1 MADRATD
8 VVVAGE
14 VMELMHDRAEDEE
27 EQGWDGRILEDLGW
41 RGSMG
46 SREQTDLEKGEVDVE
61 DGRGE
66 EREGGEDGDRESSQ
80 HSPRLQDRKL
90 EDQGADA
97 ADEKGD
103 RRKNDAAVEKD
114 DRREDGEER
123 QSEIERQSNPDSRE
137 RSPCAWDRT
146 SDDRE
151 SMPQRDSGDRERS
164 PRPWDLSP
172 EDRED
177 SFSVLATN
185 DDLRAQEEDQERMQ
199 RKKGRR
205 ERSRQRSEKERL
217 KRRSLSPRR
226 GSRSPRRSRERSAVR
241 REKDHSIG
249 SGHQIE
255 DSWNISHV
263 EHIAIDRGLLICGIA
278 IGSEITNLDHETH
291 IVGVDLHFF
300 NVEVK
305 EMAVKLGLIEIA
317 RFHGS
322 VEGTLQ
328 SLNKGADRA
337 HRIGV
342 KNEKEHR
349 LNRKLEKSSLKAYG
363 RDNSDEDFEERQIPK
378 TIPKTEAE
386 TDGLEREGRR
396 SAIEKR
402 KPSPS
407 RDLSPYSKRRQL
419 THPLRPGV
427 EGDVRSEDG
436 ARPPRRERNGGEAQS
451 ERGERGQHRRRSR
464 YDHWTPDERPRCDI
478 RSTRDDPHPREP
490 YDNERED
497 SGSHE
502 QTPDPR
508 FRDFREER
516 EERARQR
523 NLKHGHHR
531 GGDHRDSRGH
541 GNREDRQ
548 DSRGYGGHEHRR
560 DSRDHGGRDVI
571 PQHQHHH
578 RDSHHR
584 DYNHQPPSHPENHRT
599 TYPSG
604 NAIPYPAWGHQH
616 PPLPPPRYHI
626 NDHIRLRTP
635 MTQSEKDYYQPTP
648 GKTRY
653 HKLWDKERPLRS
665 GLYRVVE
672 RRYQEADLGVLWEY
686 KVKAVKET
694 RERKGESHEEREKR
708 VWEDGRLDGVWFG
721 ENEVVDWEG

>member
-41 RGSMG
+41 RGSMR
-46 SREQTDLEKGEVDVE
+46 SREQTDLEKGEIDVEDERGE

-66 EREGGEDGDRESSQ
+66 ERESGEHGDRESSQ

-226 GSRSPRRSRERSAVR
+226 GNQDREIKITIVKRRMNQ
-241 REKDHSIG
+241 KDHGIG

-342 KNEKEHR
+342 KKEKEHR
-349 LNRKLEKSSLKAYG
+349 LNRKLEVWHPISTMESLRVTFVLKTALALHAVNEMVEKHNLSVEKEVSIDASHDMITG
-363 RDNSDEDFEERQIPK
+363 PLMNDQDVTFAVRAMILIPGNHMIMSEK
-378 TIPKTEAE
+378 TVDSMSKRPIL
-386 TDGLEREGRR
+386 D
-396 SAIEKR
+396 SAIFEKR
-402 KPSPS
+402 GKSV
-407 RDLSPYSKRRQL
+407 L
-419 THPLRPGV
+419 V
-427 EGDVRSEDG
+427 
-436 ARPPRRERNGGEAQS
+436 
-451 ERGERGQHRRRSR
+451 
-464 YDHWTPDERPRCDI
+464 
-478 RSTRDDPHPREP
+478 
-490 YDNERED
+490 NE
-497 SGSHE
+497 
-502 QTPDPR
+502 T
-508 FRDFREER
+508 
-516 EERARQR
+516 
-523 NLKHGHHR
+523 
-531 GGDHRDSRGH
+531 
-541 GNREDRQ
+541 
-548 DSRGYGGHEHRR
+548 
-560 DSRDHGGRDVI
+560 
-571 PQHQHHH
+571 
-578 RDSHHR
+578 
-584 DYNHQPPSHPENHRT
+584 
-599 TYPSG
+599 
-604 NAIPYPAWGHQH
+604 
-616 PPLPPPRYHI
+616 
-626 NDHIRLRTP
+626 
-635 MTQSEKDYYQPTP
+635 
-648 GKTRY
+648 
-653 HKLWDKERPLRS
+653 
-665 GLYRVVE
+665 
-672 RRYQEADLGVLWEY
+672 
-686 KVKAVKET
+686 
-694 RERKGESHEEREKR
+694 
-708 VWEDGRLDGVWFG
+708 
-721 ENEVVDWEG
+721 